1 MPHTQTIINTLKS
14 TQASLIL
21 WKQSMESR
29 QKRKKHH
36 FFVYWHF
43 AMGHVGKGKRV
54 YHILSKSLAETR
66 NILLGRQWKSPPA
79 LPWSHK
85 QWHLSA
91 IADRGTGRRRGSFQ
105 IGNNTTR
112 LSRNWGRGHTSDT
125 QCPGYWHI
133 LEGVD
138 TTSMCP
144 QSPLANVNVTAL
156 SLPLIVDNVN
166 IIRKRI
172 NSDQLFIEVITL
184 CPDR

>member
-1 MPHTQTIINTLKS
+1 
-14 TQASLIL
+14 
-21 WKQSMESR
+21 
-29 QKRKKHH
+29 
-36 FFVYWHF
+36 
-43 AMGHVGKGKRV
+43 MGHVGKGKRV

-66 NILLGRQWKSPPA
+66 NILLYRQWKSPPA

-85 QWHLSA
+85 QWHLSD
-91 IADRGTGRRRGSFQ
+91 IADRGTGRRRGSFRSA
-105 IGNNTTR
+105 ITR
-112 LSRNWGRGHTSDT
+112 HDYPETGGGGHTSDT